1 MLTKDKVYAL
11 LFVFASLFCMEMVL
25 KILTAAKDITPG
37 NVMISLLFS
46 FSIALVIYLLCSL
59 FESRTNYLLMAV
71 ILGATALFFASQL
84 VYFKIFKTYYS
95 LYSAGNA
102 GQVFEFWRD
111 AALITLRSLPWLL
124 VFFIPVLFL
133 VTYGKK
139 HISFERLHAQER
151 IILGCCIV
159 LAHAAALS
167 VVSINGKQ
175 TFSAYDLYF
184 NSYEPVHST
193 VQLGLLTTM
202 RIDFQRLVFHWSPEL
217 NTHLPSAHSQEAAD
231 GQYQPAA
238 KAYQTMDIDFTKL
251 AQTEKDPNIK
261 QMDQYFAN
269 VEPTSKN
276 SYTGKYKGY
285 NLILITAESF
295 SPYAVREDVTP
306 TLYKLVHQG
315 YNFKNF
321 YNPLWGVSTSDGEY
335 VATTSLIPK
344 SGVWSYYQ
352 SGKNAMPF
360 AMGNQLK
367 KLGYKT
373 AAYHDHTYTY
383 YHREVSHPNMGYEYK
398 GIGNGLNMKK
408 TWPSS
413 DLEMM
418 QVTVPEYIQNQPF
431 HTYYMTV
438 SGHMQYNFMGNQM
451 AMKNKKYVDNLP
463 YSEQAK
469 AYIATQIELDHALEY
484 LLAKLED
491 AGVADKTLIA
501 LSADHYPYGL
511 DKKTIDELA
520 GHKVEENFELYKSP
534 FILYTKGMKPVTID
548 KPASSLDIIPTLSN
562 LMGLPYDSRLLMGRD
577 IFSEEDPLVV
587 FLNKSFITNKGR
599 YNSVTNE
606 FTPAP
611 GVTVDPGYADEVS
624 AEVSNKFNIS
634 RKILETDYYRKVIK

>member
-1 MLTKDKVYAL
+1 MGKT
-11 LFVFASLFCMEMVL
+11 
-25 KILTAAKDITPG
+25 
-37 NVMISLLFS
+37 
-46 FSIALVIYLLCSL
+46 
-59 FESRTNYLLMAV
+59 SRQPRHTRQW
-71 ILGATALFFASQL
+71 TSTSQ
-84 VYFKIFKTYYS
+84 S
-95 LYSAGNA
+95 SHRA
-102 GQVFEFWRD
+102 
-111 AALITLRSLPWLL
+111 
-124 VFFIPVLFL
+124 
-133 VTYGKK
+133 
-139 HISFERLHAQER
+139 
-151 IILGCCIV
+151 
-159 LAHAAALS
+159 
-167 VVSINGKQ
+167 
-175 TFSAYDLYF
+175 
-184 NSYEPVHST
+184 
-193 VQLGLLTTM
+193 
-202 RIDFQRLVFHWSPEL
+202 
-217 NTHLPSAHSQEAAD
+217 
-231 GQYQPAA
+231 
-238 KAYQTMDIDFTKL
+238 
-251 AQTEKDPNIK
+251 EKDPNIK